1 MSIFDIFKKLDE
13 EKAAKASQPIEW
25 IVVGLGTPGATY
37 DNTRH
42 NAGFR
47 ALEGYCARS
56 GQKIDRMKFKA
67 LAGEGM
73 LGGKRVLFL
82 KPQTFMNLSGEAVRD
97 AASFYKIPP
106 EHVIVLSDDVSL
118 DVGTLR
124 VRAKGS
130 AGGQNGLKNIIYHLN
145 SEDFP
150 RVKIGVG
157 KKPRPDYDLAAW
169 VLGKFPAED
178 QKAIDKACEDAVNEL
193 PASSRRTV
201 PLPRRNST
209 ENASK
214 ELVLMKTAVA
224 YYSLGGTTRS
234 YARAEAKARNADLIE
249 LTPKTPYNRFTAFV
263 RGCLEAVKQ
272 KAVALDGMPLFVGYD
287 RVVLMAPVW
296 AGYPAPPFNS
306 AVELL
311 PPGTEVEVILV
322 SGSGNSEKS
331 RAKVRLQIKKR
342 GCTLTA
348 QRDIRAS
355 R

>member
-1 MSIFDIFKKLDE
+1 MSVFDIFKKLDE
-13 EKAAKASQPIEW
+13 EKAAKAAQPIEW
-25 IVVGLGTPGATY
+25 IVVGLGNPGTKY

-178 QKAIDKACEDAVNEL
+178 QKAIDKACEDAVN
-193 PASSRRTV
+193 A
-201 PLPRRNST
+201 
-209 ENASK
+209 A
-214 ELVLMKTAVA
+214 ACII
-224 YYSLGGTTRS
+224 
-234 YARAEAKARNADLIE
+234 AEDCAAA
-249 LTPKTPYNRFTAFV
+249 A
-263 RGCLEAVKQ
+263 Q
-272 KAVALDGMPLFVGYD
+272 K
-287 RVVLMAPVW
+287 
-296 AGYPAPPFNS
+296 FN
-306 AVELL
+306 
-311 PPGTEVEVILV
+311 G
-322 SGSGNSEKS
+322 
-331 RAKVRLQIKKR
+331 KR
-342 GCTLTA
+342 
-348 QRDIRAS
+348 I
-355 R
+355 

>member
-25 IVVGLGTPGATY
+25 IVVGLGNPGTKY

-130 AGGQNGLKNIIYHLN
+130 AGERSEKHYLSSEQRGFPAREDRRRQKAASGLR
-145 SEDFP
+145 SG
-150 RVKIGVG
+150 GVG
-157 KKPRPDYDLAAW
+157 AR
-169 VLGKFPAED
+169 
-178 QKAIDKACEDAVNEL
+178 Q
-193 PASSRRTV
+193 V
-201 PLPRRNST
+201 P
-209 ENASK
+209 
-214 ELVLMKTAVA
+214 
-224 YYSLGGTTRS
+224 GGGSEGYRQGV
-234 YARAEAKARNADLIE
+234 RGRGE
-249 LTPKTPYNRFTAFV
+249 
-263 RGCLEAVKQ
+263 RGCLHHRGG
-272 KAVALDGMPLFVGYD
+272 LC
-287 RVVLMAPVW
+287 RC
-296 AGYPAPPFNS
+296 
-306 AVELL
+306 
-311 PPGTEVEVILV
+311 
-322 SGSGNSEKS
+322 
-331 RAKVRLQIKKR
+331 RAEI
-342 GCTLTA
+342 
-348 QRDIRAS
+348 QRKTHLRS
-355 R
+355 WF